1 MHVGFP
7 APEPFEITRKRSGT
21 PPQPSGSTIF
31 SQNRHFTMVLA
42 RSRLLA
48 LSLPN
53 MFFET
58 ILKNFQETSYF
69 TSRNGLPGLK
79 TSYFT
84 MNSGVRKGQ
93 KMISEVAKTVVKQQF
108 LLINL

>member
-21 PPQPSGSTIF
+21 PPEPSGSTIF
-31 SQNRHFTMVLA
+31 GQNRHFTRVWA

-53 MFFET
+53 AFFEA
-58 ILKNFQETSYF
+58 IVKNFEETSYF

-84 MNSGVRKGQ
+84 MKNAPTATGHQHGPPQTPLRDVY
-93 KMISEVAKTVVKQQF
+93 
-108 LLINL
+108 

>member
-21 PPQPSGSTIF
+21 PPEPSGSTIF
-31 SQNRHFTMVLA
+31 GQNRHFTKVLA

-53 MFFET
+53 AFFEA
-58 ILKNFQETSYF
+58 ILKNFEETSYF
-69 TSRNGLPGLK
+69 TSRNGPPGLN
-79 TSYFT
+79 SSFFT
-84 MNSGVRKGQ
+84 MNSGARKGQ
-93 KMISEVAKTVVKQQF
+93 KMTSEVAKTVVKQHF
-108 LLINL
+108 CL